1 MRIKIEASQC
11 NHDPSPDQHSV
22 VLDSNGNSDLAEAA
36 VDMALNGLVAFG
48 FDDGNIAK
56 YAGQWAKHHHNPNA
70 EVESE
75 E

>member
-22 VLDSNGNSDLAEAA
+22 VLDSHGNSDQAEEA
-36 VDMALNGLVAFG
+36 VEMALNGLVAFG
-48 FDDGNIAK
+48 FHDGNIAT
-56 YAGQWAKHHHNPNA
+56 YAEQWAKHHLQTKA
-70 EVESE
+70 EVASE